1 MTVTVCY
8 RLLYYRVTDLVTVQ
22 EIDNNLVETERR
34 LGRTTSTI
42 CTLGGLAR
50 WVGFLGTWLLGCP
63 VRRPY
68 PNPQV
73 TLFIRDRLK
82 ALKAVQVFDHSP
94 RATPCRKLE
103 RGYIDGDDSPNGSP
117 IADRSPC
124 GVVSATEPRRAPP
137 PHCTAHIGHM
147 RLEMCN
153 VKGPNSVIRSLTL
166 TA

>member
-103 RGYIDGDDSPNGSP
+103 VERGYCELLTVTTPGERHRTAPSTTALHILATCTGTSCFSSSSGSHLQKDF
-117 IADRSPC
+117 A
-124 GVVSATEPRRAPP
+124 RR
-137 PHCTAHIGHM
+137 
-147 RLEMCN
+147 L
-153 VKGPNSVIRSLTL
+153 L
-166 TA
+166 